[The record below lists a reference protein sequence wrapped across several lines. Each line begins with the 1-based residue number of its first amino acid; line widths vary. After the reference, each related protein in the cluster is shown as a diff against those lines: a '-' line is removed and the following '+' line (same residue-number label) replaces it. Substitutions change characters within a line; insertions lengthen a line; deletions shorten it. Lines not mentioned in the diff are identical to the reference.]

1 MLTKSDHIITINLM
15 YSILIAFL
23 LILFFAVAFSLQNA
37 EPIIIHFFGLRFE
50 GSLVIILLTALAFG
64 VLITVLTSLPSQIK
78 KRRLISRQQKTIA
91 DLERKIHESM
101 TEPEPT
107 EMLPDRSE

>member
-1 MLTKSDHIITINLM
+1 MHSAKVRIH
-15 YSILIAFL
+15 LIAFL

-64 VLITVLTSLPSQIK
+64 VMLTVLTSLPSQIK

-101 TEPEPT
+101 TESEPT

>member
-1 MLTKSDHIITINLM
+1 M
-15 YSILIAFL
+15 YSFLIAFL

-64 VLITVLTSLPSQIK
+64 VVLTVLTSLPSHIK

-91 DLERKIHESM
+91 DLERQIHETI
-101 TEPEPT
+101 TEPEPPT
-107 EMLPDRSE
+107 VITDNPES